1 MSARP
6 RTYHSLNDASEHDDL
21 FATPHS
27 QLSPSDSTLSS
38 HQPSNPSATLLDKQ
52 HNKRHTN
59 KKANNNSSSSSDD
72 NKSSTIGQA
81 GIPALTF
88 TLSNTILGAGVLG
101 IAHAFSTA
109 GFILGFALLL
119 FAAASSAFGLHLL
132 SQSARKL
139 DKLPASFYTV
149 AKGSIPAATA
159 VIDAAV
165 AIKCFGVAVSYLIV
179 IGDLMPTAA
188 TTIYTGE
195 GRLADWLDD
204 RRVWITLFLCCIAG
218 PLACFRSLNAL
229 RFTST
234 ISILFISALS
244 IIITLYGFLPSYFDP
259 CPGAD
264 RWEDCKGNTYN
275 VALDWSTLKVFPVFI
290 FAFTCA
296 QNIFTVHNELKDNTP
311 ARVTTVIGN
320 ALGMALF
327 FYTIVSSFAYH
338 TYGDLVN
345 GNVLLSYPSTRL
357 LAVIRAIIAVNVAFT
372 FPLQILPCRSSVWL
386 LIYQFTHRG
395 HGDHVATRGD
405 DDDDDAD
412 DDSDTPP
419 KAPWHIHLLLTAAL
433 CGAAFVI
440 AFFVSDLGV
449 VLSVVGATG
458 STLISY
464 ILPGLFYNVL
474 HRDEGWSVERVGA
487 AVLCGWGMIVV
498 PLCLFVIFM
507 GGSAH

>member
-6 RTYHSLNDASEHDDL
+6 RTYHSLNDMNEHDDL

-27 QLSPSDSTLSS
+27 QLSPSDSTLSAL
-38 HQPSNPSATLLDKQ
+38 QPSNSSSNLLSKHR
-52 HNKRHTN
+52 HNN
-59 KKANNNSSSSSDD
+59 KSSSSAHND
-72 NKSSTIGQA
+72 KQQSSTIGQA
-81 GIPALTF
+81 TIPALTF

-101 IAHAFSTA
+101 IAHAFSRA

-119 FAAASSAFGLHLL
+119 FAAAASSFGLHLL

-149 AKGSIPAATA
+149 AKGSVPSATA

-165 AIKCFGVAVSYLIV
+165 AIKCFGVAISYLIV

-188 TTIYTGE
+188 LTIYNGE
-195 GRLADWLDD
+195 GKVSDWLDD
-204 RRVWITLFLCCIAG
+204 RRVWITLFTLCVAG

-234 ISILFISALS
+234 ISILFVSALC

-259 CPGAD
+259 CPGSD
-264 RWEDCKGNTYN
+264 RWQDCKGNTYN

-290 FAFTCA
+290 FSFTCA
-296 QNIFTVHNELKDNTP
+296 QNIFTVHNELKDNTV
-311 ARVTTVIGN
+311 ARVNTVIGN

-345 GNVLLSYPSTRL
+345 GNILLSYPSTKL
-357 LAVIRAIIAVNVAFT
+357 LAVIRTVIAINVAFT
-372 FPLQILPCRSSVWL
+372 FPLQILPCRSSLWL
-386 LIYQFTHRG
+386 LIYQFTHRHKQQQQHSNDG
-395 HGDHVATRGD
+395 SDTANGGD
-405 DDDDDAD
+405 DEDEDD
-412 DDSDTPP
+412 DTPP
-419 KAPWHIHLLLTAAL
+419 KAPWHVHLLLTGAL
-433 CGAAFVI
+433 CASAFVI
-440 AFFVSDLGV
+440 AFFVDDLGV

-464 ILPGLFYNVL
+464 ILPGLFYVVL
-474 HRDEGWSVERVGA
+474 HKDEGWSMERILA
-487 AVLCGWGMIVV
+487 AALLGWGLIVI

-507 GGSAH
+507 G

>member
-6 RTYHSLNDASEHDDL
+6 RTYHSLNDMSEHDDL
-21 FATPHS
+21 FATPNS
-27 QLSPSDSTLSS
+27 QLSPSDSTLSAL
-38 HQPSNPSATLLDKQ
+38 QPSNSSSNLLSKTHKQ
-52 HNKRHTN
+52 HNKSSH
-59 KKANNNSSSSSDD
+59 SSSSSH
-72 NKSSTIGQA
+72 NGSKQQSSTIGQA
-81 GIPALTF
+81 TIPALTF

-109 GFILGFALLL
+109 GFLLGFALLL
-119 FAAASSAFGLHLL
+119 FAAAASSFGLHLL

-139 DKLPASFYTV
+139 DKLPSSFYTV

-188 TTIYTGE
+188 LTIYSGE
-195 GRLADWLDD
+195 GRMADWLDD
-204 RRVWITLFLCCIAG
+204 RRVWITLFVCCIAG

-244 IIITLYGFLPSYFDP
+244 IIITLYGFLPTTFNP
-259 CPGAD
+259 CGPTTTNPA
-264 RWEDCKGNTYN
+264 DCKGNTYN
-275 VALDWSTLKVFPVFI
+275 ISLTLSTLKVFPVFI
-290 FAFTCA
+290 FSFTCA
-296 QNIFTVHNELKDNTP
+296 QNIFTVHNELKDNTVT
-311 ARVTTVIGN
+311 RVNTVIGN
-320 ALGMALF
+320 AIGMALF

-357 LAVIRAIIAVNVAFT
+357 LAVVRTVIAINVAFT

-386 LIYQFTHRG
+386 LIYQFTHRNNG
-395 HGDHVATRGD
+395 GSGTGKDED
-405 DDDDDAD
+405 DDDDD
-412 DDSDTPP
+412 DTPP
-419 KAPWHIHLLLTAAL
+419 KAPWHVHLLLTFLL
-433 CGAAFVI
+433 CAGAFTI
-440 AFFVSDLGV
+440 AFFVKDLGI
-449 VLSVVGATG
+449 VLSIVGATG

-464 ILPGLFYNVL
+464 ILPGLFYVVL
-474 HRDEGWSVERVGA
+474 YKADGWSMERMGA
-487 AVLCGWGMIVV
+487 AALLGWGMIVI
-498 PLCLFVIFM
+498 PLCLVAIFL
-507 GGSAH
+507 GGGGH